1 MYKNLLRFTFFL
13 LFTSLL
19 STAFAQE
26 NAGDKPPTMDERI
39 NGFMEPITTGVSKVI
54 FYSLPI
60 GEEIV
65 VERYD
70 TATTR
75 YRMVL
80 DGTIPTATVDLE
92 ADPLKGVPMILDVT
106 QEGMVLNYE
115 LGNGKKAQSF
125 EIKDV
130 NIGSP
135 MEVQLLDGSTTSIQV
150 DGLTQNLPVGSKFRI
165 LHKNIEIPF
174 VLIWLVV
181 GALFFTFFFR
191 FVNIRGFKHA
201 LDVVRGKFDDPDDSG
216 EVSHFQALT
225 AALSG
230 TVGIGNIAGVAVAVS
245 LGGAGATF
253 WMIIAGIL
261 GMSTKFIE
269 CTLGVKYRKVNP
281 DGSVSGGPMYYL
293 SKGLEKRN
301 LGMLGKILAVLFA
314 VACIGGSF
322 GGGNMVQIN
331 QATALLTEAT
341 GGVESFLYQRGWIFG
356 VTMAVIVGII
366 IIGGIK
372 SIARVTDKI
381 VPFMVGIY
389 VVAALIVLAMNFS
402 AIPAAFGEIFGG
414 AFNSEAMY
422 GGVIGVLI
430 QGFRRAAFSNEAGI
444 GSASIAHSAAKTDEP
459 ISEGLVSLLEPF
471 IDTVVICTMTALVI
485 VISDYGSFT
494 ATEVFIN
501 EKAGDLDAIGLTSS
515 AFAQSISWFPI
526 VLTVAVIL
534 FALST
539 MISWSYYGLKAWTY
553 VFGEGKAANISYKF
567 IFCLFVVVGS
577 AISANQ
583 VFDFGDAMIFAMC
596 FPNVLGL
603 YFLAP
608 EIWKDLQSYMARV
621 KSGEIKRYK

>member
-19 STAFAQE
+19 NTAFAQE
-26 NAGDKPPTMDERI
+26 NAGEKPPTMDERI

-60 GEEIV
+60 GEEVV

-80 DGTIPTATVDLE
+80 DGTIPTATLDLE
-92 ADPLKGVPMILDVT
+92 TDPLKGVPVILNVT
-106 QEGMVLNYE
+106 PEGMVLNYD
-115 LGNGKKAQSF
+115 LGKGKKAQSF
-125 EIKDV
+125 EITDV

-135 MEVQLLDGSTTSIQV
+135 MEVKLLDGSTTSIQV
-150 DGLTQNLPVGSKFRI
+150 DGLTENLPVGSKFRI

-174 VLIWLVV
+174 VLIWLVI
-181 GALFFTFFFR
+181 GALFFTVFFR

-201 LDVVRGKFDDPDDSG
+201 LDVVRGRFDDPDDQG

-301 LGMLGKILAVLFA
+301 LTMLGKVLAILFA

-341 GGVESFLYQRGWIFG
+341 GGVDSFLYQRGWIFG

-389 VVAALIVLAMNFS
+389 VVAALIVLAMNVS

-539 MISWSYYGLKAWTY
+539 MISWSYYGLKAWTF
-553 VFGEGKAANISYKF
+553 VFGEGKTANISYKF

-608 EIWKDLQSYMARV
+608 EIWKDLQDYMARV
-621 KSGEIKRYK
+621 KSGEIRRYK